1 MMARPVRAVGGS
13 EWSVLALN
21 PTGRA
26 VPLAAVGVSA
36 ASWGCPVGRKVGNP
50 TGRLGGLVS
59 GGVAQ
64 QRRVVSG
71 RGRVAR

>member
-1 MMARPVRAVGGS
+1 MAQPVRAVGGS

-50 TGRLGGLVS
+50 TGRLGGGWSVVAWHSS
-59 GGVAQ
+59 GGWCLGEGA
-64 QRRVVSG
+64 
-71 RGRVAR
+71 

>member
-1 MMARPVRAVGGS
+1 MARPVRAVGGS

-36 ASWGCPVGRKVGNP
+36 ASWGCPVGRKGGNP
-50 TGRLGGLVS
+50 TGRLGGWSVVAWHSS
-59 GGVAQ
+59 GGWCLGEGA
-64 QRRVVSG
+64 
-71 RGRVAR
+71 